1 MKGNLMLKLL
11 LGSLMLGMTALMAPA
26 VHAESEPTKAINFE
40 FVDVNG
46 QKLKLSDFKG
56 KWVLV
61 NFWAPWCPLCWVEV
75 PTLNE
80 LNKRKDFVVIGV
92 GLDYG
97 PDESVVK
104 DTASR
109 HSIEFH
115 AVVAGGARRN
125 PDSPFRQ
132 VGPVDFYPTSY
143 IYDPKVKSSC
153 SFRGRSDEQDSGLH
167 GRLQTEEHPIG
178 GAKQVMPEPASAIKE
193 VTFSKPGISDS
204 PAKAFPGRQES
215 TGAHN
220 DILMLCELADRLLTD
235 GMFFTIIADFSG
247 SVAQSVE
254 QRTFNPLV
262 ASSSLARPTI
272 AGC

>member
-1 MKGNLMLKLL
+1 MAQVRIDTRRAMEKGYSMRKLL
-11 LGSLMLGMTALMAPA
+11 LGSLMMGIAACMTSPVYAAP
-26 VHAESEPTKAINFE
+26 EPTKAINFE
-40 FVDVNG
+40 FTDVNG
-46 QKLKLSDFKG
+46 KDLKLSDFKG

-97 PDESVVK
+97 PDEGVVK
-104 DTASR
+104 DTANR

-143 IYDPKVKSSC
+143 IYDPNGEIVMFIPGQVRMNKVIAFMDEYKAKNTQVA
-153 SFRGRSDEQDSGLH
+153 GNKQSDAVS
-167 GRLQTEEHPIG
+167 PI
-178 GAKQVMPEPASAIKE
+178 KDVTYTKPASQNLDGDNKAAPAARGKSNKAKT
-193 VTFSKPGISDS
+193 VTY
-204 PAKAFPGRQES
+204 
-215 TGAHN
+215 
-220 DILMLCELADRLLTD
+220 
-235 GMFFTIIADFSG
+235 
-247 SVAQSVE
+247 
-254 QRTFNPLV
+254 
-262 ASSSLARPTI
+262 
-272 AGC
+272 

>member
-1 MKGNLMLKLL
+1 MRKRLTAFLMGLAMLL
-11 LGSLMLGMTALMAPA
+11 PMAA
-26 VHAESEPTKAINFE
+26 QADEPKAINFQ
-40 FVDVNG
+40 FTDVEG
-46 QKLKLSDFKG
+46 RAIQLSDFRG

-97 PDESVVK
+97 PDVNIVK

-109 HSIEFH
+109 HGLDFH

-143 IYDPKVKSSC
+143 VYDPNGEIVMFIPGQVRMNKVLSFIGNWKGKKST
-153 SFRGRSDEQDSGLH
+153 EIADSKP
-167 GRLQTEEHPIG
+167 TE
-178 GAKQVMPEPASAIKE
+178 AAAPANPIKE
-193 VTFSKPGISDS
+193 VTYSAPAVQSAPKATPPANAVKP
-204 PAKAFPGRQES
+204 PVKNK
-215 TGAHN
+215 T
-220 DILMLCELADRLLTD
+220 T
-235 GMFFTIIADFSG
+235 TY
-247 SVAQSVE
+247 
-254 QRTFNPLV
+254 
-262 ASSSLARPTI
+262 
-272 AGC
+272 